1 VGPAVCYGLGAISM
15 KENWVQGAPLILHT
29 QLHTPSERHTMAAVK
44 DCPLHSSLHV
54 VYRYPS
60 RWYGVQNTPVGL

>member
-44 DCPLHSSLHV
+44 DCPL
-54 VYRYPS
+54 
-60 RWYGVQNTPVGL
+60 GVQNTPVGL